1 MTCNGT
7 ICDQRKETL
16 CGSLTSYS
24 YRISSGPRSLW
35 NMARSWPTLSL
46 CPMAPNHFPQVL
58 STSVVRYSPGRIQD
72 FYDRMQ
78 SEATI
83 YNTVSEFTLDGLR
96 WFLPNQAVM
105 MLYGDPQLMDF
116 CNLARAI
123 MWVIAPLQ
131 LVCQRLQSLVDEH
144 SLDLEQ
150 ALNSEECR
158 ALSKVYG
165 HDACLCCTVYS
176 NTVL

>member
-1 MTCNGT
+1 M
-7 ICDQRKETL
+7 QAR
-16 CGSLTSYS
+16 
-24 YRISSGPRSLW
+24 RGPRAWVDSKQSNYTKMQILFNSQATW
-35 NMARSWPTLSL
+35 HVMEPFAISELSL

-72 FYDRMQ
+72 FYDRVQ

-116 CNLARAI
+116 CNLATAI

-131 LVCQRLQSLVDEH
+131 LVCQRLPSLVDEH

-150 ALNSEECR
+150 APNSEECR
-158 ALSKVYG
+158 ALSIKSDG
-165 HDACLCCTVYS
+165 PSRWSLF
-176 NTVL
+176 VLYCIQ